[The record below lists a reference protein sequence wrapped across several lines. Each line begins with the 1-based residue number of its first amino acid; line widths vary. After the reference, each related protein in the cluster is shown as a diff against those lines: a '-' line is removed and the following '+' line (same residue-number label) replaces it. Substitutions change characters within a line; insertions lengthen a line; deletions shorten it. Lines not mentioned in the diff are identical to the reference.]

1 MNNCALLIKGCLPC
15 LSVISLLT
23 FKLNVFNFYLATT
36 HLQYAIYMLS
46 DKVEHNF
53 PQRHLSKVTK
63 NLHINIKNI
72 YHPQKVG
79 SIVNNQCKYR

>member
-1 MNNCALLIKGCLPC
+1 
-15 LSVISLLT
+15 
-23 FKLNVFNFYLATT
+23 
-36 HLQYAIYMLS
+36 MLS

-72 YHPQKVG
+72 YHPQKVN
-79 SIVNNQCKYR
+79 SIVNNQCKYS